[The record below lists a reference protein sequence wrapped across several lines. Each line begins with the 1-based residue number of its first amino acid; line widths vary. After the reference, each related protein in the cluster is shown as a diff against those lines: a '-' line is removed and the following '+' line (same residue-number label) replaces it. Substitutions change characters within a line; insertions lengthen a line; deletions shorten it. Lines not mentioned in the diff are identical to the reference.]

1 MKYRDILQFD
11 PITDVIQLD
20 KLDRNDYREDIIKSF
35 VYPDYFV
42 ETIIPEIVRNLK
54 FGERNQ
60 KGIQIIGNY
69 GTGKSHLMSLV
80 SLIAENSAYLDKV
93 TNKAAKDVMAPIAGK
108 FKVHRFEMQTDQGLW
123 KIVCFQIQRYLD
135 ELGVNYKFDPDSLK
149 MYSEQLDEMM
159 SAFEEKFPDKGL
171 LIIIDE
177 LLAYFK
183 GRASVGQLDQDLQVL
198 QALGQQCA
206 KGRFAFMFGVQEM
219 IYQAK
224 EFAFAAEMMLKVKDR
239 YTDLTIRKEDVS
251 FVVQHRLLRKSE
263 QQKQAIRTHLEKFI
277 GLFSDMHSHLQD
289 YVELFPVH
297 PAYFDNFQR
306 IKLGRAQREVLKTL
320 TRQFEKIADN
330 DIPTDNPGLIT
341 YDQYWEQMMADTGLM
356 AVPDFKTVSDTV
368 ILCGPSRV
376 RLTAISPVRESRR
389 FLPQKG
395 LSMPA
400 PLNSFRVT

>member
-1 MKYRDILQFD
+1 MKYRDILQFE

-20 KLDRNDYREDIIKSF
+20 KLGSDDYREDIIKTF

-80 SLIAENSAYLDKV
+80 SLIAENAAYLEKV
-93 TNKAAKDVMAPIAGK
+93 TNAKAKDVLAPVAGK
-108 FKVHRFEMQTDQGLW
+108 FKVHRFEMQTDRKLW
-123 KIVCFQIQRYLD
+123 DIVTFQIQRYLD
-135 ELGVNYKFDPDSLK
+135 ELGVNYKFDPESLK

-159 SAFEEKFPDKGL
+159 VAFEEKFPDKGL

-177 LLAYFK
+177 LLAYLK
-183 GRASVGQLDQDLQVL
+183 GHAAVGQLNQDLQVL

-206 KGRFAFMFGVQEM
+206 KGRFAFMFGVQEE
-219 IYQAK
+219 IYKAK
-224 EFAFAAEMMLKVKDR
+224 EFTFAAEMMLKVKDR

-251 FVVQHRLLRKSE
+251 YVVQHRLLRKSE
-263 QQKQAIRTHLEKFI
+263 QQKNAIRTHLEKFI

-297 PAYFDNFQR
+297 PSYFDNFQR
-306 IKLGRAQREVLKTL
+306 IKLG
-320 TRQFEKIADN
+320 AD
-330 DIPTDNPGLIT
+330 DGG
-341 YDQYWEQMMADTGLM
+341 YWPYGGA
-356 AVPDFKTVSDTV
+356 
-368 ILCGPSRV
+368 
-376 RLTAISPVRESRR
+376 
-389 FLPQKG
+389 
-395 LSMPA
+395 
-400 PLNSFRVT
+400 